1 LTVLADAA
9 AHHLTHLMLRY
20 LRIRNLAVIEQVQV
34 EFEPGLNVL
43 TGETGAGKSVLVE
56 AVGLLL
62 GGRASSDLVRT
73 GEELA
78 QVEAQFLD
86 GGTEVVLRREVTAQG
101 RSRAFVNGSLVTAG
115 ALREFSDRLVE
126 LHGQHEHQI
135 LMDADSHLSLL
146 DSYANL
152 ESDRPRVGEAFARL
166 QALRTELQALH
177 LDERQKA
184 ARIDLLTFQRD
195 EIARAQIRPGEDE
208 ELTATRQVL
217 VNAEKLQRLSGEAYA
232 ALYESD
238 GAVLGTL
245 GAIWRRVGE
254 LAGLDPRVTPYLEP
268 REAIKSQL
276 EDLAFFLRGYSEDID
291 TSPARLQ
298 EVDDR
303 LVLLERLKR
312 KYGPALAEV
321 LAHHDGAVQELTEL
335 ANLDARAEVMGREVA
350 AAAAEYLHR
359 AGALSAAR
367 RAAAD
372 GFAAAL
378 ETSLGELG
386 MARTRFGVRFD
397 ESPATEAGWTAG
409 GVDRAEFLVSPNPG
423 EELRPLARIASG
435 GELSRVMLALRSL
448 SISAGCARALVFD
461 EVDAGIGGRAAD
473 DVGRKLQMLGRD
485 AQVLCITH
493 LPQIAA
499 CGGAHYRVSKDVR
512 DGRTVAAVKRL
523 ADGDRAEELARMMA
537 GGTVTQ
543 SVLASARELLVSR
556 GISGPGESEAQAK
569 GESESRGAKGQK

>member
-1 LTVLADAA
+1 
-9 AHHLTHLMLRY
+9 MLRY

-73 GEELA
+73 GADVA
-78 QVEAQFLD
+78 QVEAQFQD
-86 GGTEVVLRREVTAQG
+86 GDTEVVLRRDVTAQG

-115 ALREFSDRLVE
+115 ALREFSDGLIE

-135 LMDADSHLSLL
+135 LMDPESHLTLL
-146 DSYANL
+146 DTYAGL
-152 ESDRPRVGEAFARL
+152 ENDLAGVGEAFSKL
-166 QALRTELQALH
+166 QALKTELRALQ

-184 ARIDLLTFQRD
+184 ARVDLLTFQRD
-195 EIARAQIRPGEDE
+195 EIARARIQPDEDE
-208 ELTATRQVL
+208 DLTATRQVL

-238 GAVLGTL
+238 GAVLGALT
-245 GAIWRRVGE
+245 AIWRRLGD
-254 LAGLDPRVTPYLEP
+254 LAALDPRVAPYLET

-276 EDLAFFLRGYSEDID
+276 EDLAFFLRGYADDID
-291 TSPARLQ
+291 ASPARLQ
-298 EVDDR
+298 EVEDR

-312 KYGPALAEV
+312 KYGPTLSDV
-321 LAHHDGAVQELTEL
+321 IAHHDTAVQDLEGL
-335 ANLDARAEVMGREVA
+335 AGLDASAEAVAEEVTAAGAQYLDRAR
-350 AAAAEYLHR
+350 
-359 AGALSAAR
+359 ALSAAR
-367 RAAAD
+367 RTAAD
-372 GFAAAL
+372 RFASAL
-378 ETSLGELG
+378 EGSLSELAMG
-386 MARTRFGVRFD
+386 RTQFAVRF
-397 ESPATEAGWTAG
+397 EPPPATEDGWTAAG
-409 GVDRAEFLVSPNPG
+409 FDRAEFLVSPNPG

-448 SISAGCARALVFD
+448 SVTAGTGRALVFD

-473 DVGRKLQMLGRD
+473 DVGRKLQKLGRD

-499 CGGAHYRVSKDVR
+499 CAGAHYRVSKNVR
-512 DGRTVAAVKRL
+512 EGRTVTAVHRL
-523 ADGDRAEELARMMA
+523 AERERAEELARMMA
-537 GGTVTQ
+537 GGTVTE
-543 SVLASARELLVSR
+543 SVLASARELLASR
-556 GISGPGESEAQAK
+556 QSTREGHGGESERQAK
-569 GESESRGAKGQK
+569 GESESRKAKGRK

>member
-1 LTVLADAA
+1 
-9 AHHLTHLMLRY
+9 MLRY

-73 GEELA
+73 GADVA
-78 QVEAQFLD
+78 QVEAQFQD
-86 GGTEVVLRREVTAQG
+86 GDTEVVLRRDVTAQG

-135 LMDADSHLSLL
+135 LMDPESHLTLL
-146 DSYANL
+146 DTYAGL
-152 ESDRPRVGEAFARL
+152 ENDLAGVGEAFSKL
-166 QALRTELQALH
+166 QALKTELRALQ

-184 ARIDLLTFQRD
+184 ARVDLLAFQRD
-195 EIARAQIRPGEDE
+195 EIARARIQPDEDE

-238 GAVLGTL
+238 GAVLGALT
-245 GAIWRRVGE
+245 AIWRRLGD
-254 LAGLDPRVTPYLEP
+254 LAALDPRVAPYLET

-276 EDLAFFLRGYSEDID
+276 EDLAFFLRGYADDID
-291 TSPARLQ
+291 ASPARLQ
-298 EVDDR
+298 EVEDR

-312 KYGPALAEV
+312 KYGPTLSDV
-321 LAHHDGAVQELTEL
+321 IAHHDTAVQDLEGL
-335 ANLDARAEVMGREVA
+335 AGLDARAEAVAGEVTA
-350 AAAAEYLHR
+350 AGAQYLDR
-359 AGALSAAR
+359 ARALSAAR
-367 RAAAD
+367 RTAAD
-372 GFAAAL
+372 RFASAL
-378 ETSLGELG
+378 EGSLSELAMG
-386 MARTRFGVRFD
+386 RTQFAVRF
-397 ESPATEAGWTAG
+397 EPPPATEDGWTAAG
-409 GVDRAEFLVSPNPG
+409 FDRAEILVSPNPG

-448 SISAGCARALVFD
+448 SVTAGTGRALVFD

-473 DVGRKLQMLGRD
+473 DVGRKLQKLGRD

-499 CGGAHYRVSKDVR
+499 CAGAHYRVSKNVR
-512 DGRTVAAVKRL
+512 EGRTVTAVHRL
-523 ADGDRAEELARMMA
+523 AERERAEELARMMA
-537 GGTVTQ
+537 GGTVTE
-543 SVLASARELLVSR
+543 SVLASARELLASR
-556 GISGPGESEAQAK
+556 QSTREGHGGESERQAK
-569 GESESRGAKGQK
+569 GESESRKAKGRK

>member
-1 LTVLADAA
+1 
-9 AHHLTHLMLRY
+9 MLRY

-43 TGETGAGKSVLVE
+43 TGETGAGKSILVE

-62 GGRASSDLVRT
+62 GGRASSELVRT
-73 GEELA
+73 GEDLA
-78 QVEAQFLD
+78 QVEAQFHD
-86 GGTEVVLRREVTAQG
+86 GEMEVVLRREVTAQG

-135 LMDADSHLSLL
+135 LMDPDSHLSLL
-146 DSYANL
+146 DEYAGL
-152 ESDRPRVGEAFARL
+152 QGDRARVGEAFARV
-166 QALRTELQALH
+166 QALRTELQALQ

-208 ELTATRQVL
+208 ELNATRQVL

-238 GAVLGTL
+238 AAVLGTL
-245 GAIWRRVGE
+245 TAIWRRVGE
-254 LAGLDPRVTPYLEP
+254 LATLDPRVTPYLEA
-268 REAIKSQL
+268 RDSIKSQL
-276 EDLAFFLRGYSEDID
+276 EDLAFFLRRYADDID
-291 TSPARLQ
+291 ASPVRLQ

-303 LVLLERLKR
+303 LIMLERLKR
-312 KYGPALAEV
+312 KYGPTLGAV
-321 LAHHDGAVQELTEL
+321 LAHRDEAVQELEDL
-335 ANLDARAEVMGREVA
+335 EGLDARAEIKAREVA
-350 AAAAEYLHR
+350 MAAAEYLDR
-359 AGALSAAR
+359 AGALSASR

-372 GFAAAL
+372 RFAAAL
-378 ETSLGELG
+378 EESLGELA
-386 MARTRFGVRFD
+386 MSRTRLAVRFD
-397 ESPATEAGWTAG
+397 DPPATEAGWTAG

-448 SISAGCARALVFD
+448 SVSAGGARAIVFD

-473 DVGRKLQMLGRD
+473 DVGRKLQRLGRD
-485 AQVLCITH
+485 VQVLCITH

-499 CGGAHYRVSKDVR
+499 CGSAHYRVSKDVR
-512 DGRTVAAVKRL
+512 DGRTVTAVQRL
-523 ADGDRAEELARMMA
+523 AESDRAEELARMMA
-537 GGTVTQ
+537 GGTVTT
-543 SVLASARELLVSR
+543 SVLASAGELLR
-556 GISGPGESEAQAK
+556 SGAARPAGESERQAK
-569 GESESRGAKGQK
+569 GESESRRTRGRK

>member
-1 LTVLADAA
+1 
-9 AHHLTHLMLRY
+9 MLRY

-73 GEELA
+73 GADVA
-78 QVEAQFLD
+78 QVEAQFQD
-86 GGTEVVLRREVTAQG
+86 GDTEVVLRRDVTAQG

-115 ALREFSDRLVE
+115 ALRVFSDRLVE

-135 LMDADSHLSLL
+135 LMDPESHLTLL
-146 DSYANL
+146 DTYAGL
-152 ESDRPRVGEAFARL
+152 ENDLAGVGEAFSKL
-166 QALRTELQALH
+166 QALKTELRALQ

-184 ARIDLLTFQRD
+184 ARVDLLTFQRD
-195 EIARAQIRPGEDE
+195 EIARARIQPDEDE

-238 GAVLGTL
+238 GAVLGALT
-245 GAIWRRVGE
+245 AIWRRLGD
-254 LAGLDPRVTPYLEP
+254 LAALDPRVAPYLET
-268 REAIKSQL
+268 RETIKSQL
-276 EDLAFFLRGYSEDID
+276 EDLAFFLRGYADDID
-291 TSPARLQ
+291 ASPARLQ
-298 EVDDR
+298 EVEDR

-312 KYGPALAEV
+312 KYGPTLSDV
-321 LAHHDGAVQELTEL
+321 IAHHDTAVQDLEGL
-335 ANLDARAEVMGREVA
+335 AGLDARAEAVAGEVTA
-350 AAAAEYLHR
+350 AGAQYLDR
-359 AGALSAAR
+359 ARALSAAR
-367 RAAAD
+367 RTAAD
-372 GFAAAL
+372 RFASAL
-378 ETSLGELG
+378 EGSLSELAMG
-386 MARTRFGVRFD
+386 RTQFAVRF
-397 ESPATEAGWTAG
+397 EPPPATEDGWTAAG
-409 GVDRAEFLVSPNPG
+409 FDRAEFLVSPNPG

-448 SISAGCARALVFD
+448 SVTAGTGRALVFD

-473 DVGRKLQMLGRD
+473 DVGRKLQKLGRD

-499 CGGAHYRVSKDVR
+499 CAGAHYRVSKNVR
-512 DGRTVAAVKRL
+512 EGRTVTAVHRL
-523 ADGDRAEELARMMA
+523 AERERAEELARMMA
-537 GGTVTQ
+537 GGTVTE
-543 SVLASARELLVSR
+543 SVLASARELLASR
-556 GISGPGESEAQAK
+556 QSTREGHGGESERQAK
-569 GESESRGAKGQK
+569 GESESRKAKGRK

>member
-1 LTVLADAA
+1 
-9 AHHLTHLMLRY
+9 MLRY

-73 GEELA
+73 GADVA
-78 QVEAQFLD
+78 QVEAQFQD
-86 GGTEVVLRREVTAQG
+86 GDTEVVLRRDVTAQG

-135 LMDADSHLSLL
+135 LMDPESHLTLL
-146 DSYANL
+146 DTYAGL
-152 ESDRPRVGEAFARL
+152 ENDLAGVGEAFSKL
-166 QALRTELQALH
+166 QALKTELRALQ

-184 ARIDLLTFQRD
+184 ARVDLLAFQRD
-195 EIARAQIRPGEDE
+195 EIARARIQPDEDE

-238 GAVLGTL
+238 GAVLGALT
-245 GAIWRRVGE
+245 AIWRRLGD
-254 LAGLDPRVTPYLEP
+254 LAALDPRVAPYLET

-276 EDLAFFLRGYSEDID
+276 EDLAFFLRGYADDIEA
-291 TSPARLQ
+291 SPARLQ
-298 EVDDR
+298 EVEDR

-312 KYGPALAEV
+312 KYGPTLSDV
-321 LAHHDGAVQELTEL
+321 IAHHDTAVQDLEGL
-335 ANLDARAEVMGREVA
+335 AGLDARAEAVAGEVTA
-350 AAAAEYLHR
+350 AGAQYLDR
-359 AGALSAAR
+359 ARALSAAR
-367 RAAAD
+367 RTAAD
-372 GFAAAL
+372 RFASAL
-378 ETSLGELG
+378 EGSLSELAMG
-386 MARTRFGVRFD
+386 RTQFAVRF
-397 ESPATEAGWTAG
+397 EPPPATEDGWTAAG
-409 GVDRAEFLVSPNPG
+409 FDRAEFLVSPNPG

-448 SISAGCARALVFD
+448 SVTAGTGRALVFD

-473 DVGRKLQMLGRD
+473 DVGRKLQKLGRD

-499 CGGAHYRVSKDVR
+499 CAGAHYRVSKNVR
-512 DGRTVAAVKRL
+512 EGRTVTAVHRL
-523 ADGDRAEELARMMA
+523 AERERAEELARMMA
-537 GGTVTQ
+537 GGTVTE
-543 SVLASARELLVSR
+543 SVLASARELLASR
-556 GISGPGESEAQAK
+556 QSTREGHGGESERQAK
-569 GESESRGAKGQK
+569 GESESRKAKGRK

>member
-1 LTVLADAA
+1 
-9 AHHLTHLMLRY
+9 MLRY

-73 GEELA
+73 GADVA
-78 QVEAQFLD
+78 QVEAQFQD
-86 GGTEVVLRREVTAQG
+86 GDTEVVLRREVTAQG

-115 ALREFSDRLVE
+115 ALRDFSDRLVE

-135 LMDADSHLSLL
+135 LMDPESHLSLL
-146 DSYANL
+146 DNYAGL
-152 ESDRPRVGEAFARL
+152 DCERAKVGEAFSKL
-166 QALRTELQALH
+166 QALKTEWQALQ

-195 EIARAQIRPGEDE
+195 EIARARIQPGEDE

-238 GAVLGTL
+238 GAVLGALT
-245 GAIWRRVGE
+245 AVWRRVGD
-254 LAGLDPRVTPYLEP
+254 LADLDPRVAPYLDT
-268 REAIKSQL
+268 RDGIKSQL
-276 EDLAFFLRGYSEDID
+276 EDLAFFLRGYAEDID
-291 TSPARLQ
+291 ASPVRLQ

-303 LVLLERLKR
+303 LVLLDRLKR
-312 KYGPALAEV
+312 KYGPTLADV
-321 LAHHDGAVQELTEL
+321 VAHHDRAVQDLAEL
-335 ANLDARAEVMGREVA
+335 AGLDARAEAMAGEVTVA
-350 AAAAEYLHR
+350 GAEYFEKAR
-359 AGALSAAR
+359 ALSAAR
-367 RAAAD
+367 RTAAD
-372 GFAAAL
+372 RFASAL
-378 ETSLGELG
+378 EGSLSELAMG
-386 MARTRFGVRFD
+386 RTQFAVRF
-397 ESPATEAGWTAG
+397 EPPPATEDGWTAAG
-409 GVDRAEFLVSPNPG
+409 LDRAEFLVSPNPG
-423 EELRPLARIASG
+423 EEMRPLARIASG

-448 SISAGCARALVFD
+448 SVTAGTGRALVFD

-499 CGGAHYRVSKDVR
+499 CGGTHYRVSKDVR
-512 DGRTVAAVKRL
+512 EGRTLTAVYRL
-523 ADGDRAEELARMMA
+523 AQAERPEELARMMA
-537 GGTVTQ
+537 GGTVTE

-556 GISGPGESEAQAK
+556 QNKSEGHGGESEYQAK
-569 GESESRGAKGQK
+569 GESESRKAKGRK

>member
-1 LTVLADAA
+1 
-9 AHHLTHLMLRY
+9 MLRY

-73 GEELA
+73 GEDVA
-78 QVEAQFLD
+78 QVEAQFQD
-86 GGTEVVLRREVTAQG
+86 GYVEVVLRREVTAQG

-135 LMDADSHLSLL
+135 LMDPESHLNLL
-146 DSYANL
+146 DNYAGL
-152 ESDRPRVGEAFARL
+152 ENDRMRVGEAFARL
-166 QALRTELQALH
+166 QALRTELQALQ

-195 EIARAQIRPGEDE
+195 EISRAQVQPGEDE
-208 ELTATRQVL
+208 ELTAIRQVL
-217 VNAEKLQRLSGEAYA
+217 VNAEKLQRLSAEAYA

-238 GAVLGTL
+238 GAVLGALT
-245 GAIWRRVGE
+245 AIWRRVGE
-254 LAGLDPRVTPYLEP
+254 LAALDPRVTPYLEN
-268 REAIKSQL
+268 RDAIKSQL
-276 EDLAFFLRGYSEDID
+276 EDLAFFLRGYADDID
-291 TSPARLQ
+291 ASPGRLQ
-298 EVDDR
+298 EVEDR
-303 LVLLERLKR
+303 LVLLDRLKR
-312 KYGPALAEV
+312 KYGPTLADV
-321 LAHHDGAVQELTEL
+321 VAHHDGAVQDLADL
-335 ANLDARAEVMGREVA
+335 ANMNARGEVIAAEVSA
-350 AAAAEYLHR
+350 AAAAYLDR
-359 AGALSAAR
+359 ARALSAAR
-367 RAAAD
+367 RSAAER
-372 GFAAAL
+372 FAAAL
-378 ETSLGELG
+378 EASLGELA
-386 MARTRFGVRFD
+386 MARTQFAVRFD
-397 ESPATEAGWTAG
+397 DPALTEAEWTAA

-448 SISAGCARALVFD
+448 SVSAGTARALVFD

-473 DVGRKLQMLGRD
+473 DVGRKLQRLGTD

-499 CGGAHYRVSKDVR
+499 CGAAHYRVSKDVR
-512 DGRTVAAVKRL
+512 DGRTVTAVQRL
-523 ADGDRAEELARMMA
+523 AESDRAEELARMMA

-556 GISGPGESEAQAK
+556 GRTVSTQHWGESESQAK
-569 GESESRGAKGQK
+569 GESESRKAKGRK

>member
-1 LTVLADAA
+1 
-9 AHHLTHLMLRY
+9 MLRY

-73 GEELA
+73 GADLA
-78 QVEAQFLD
+78 QVEAQFQD
-86 GGTEVVLRREVTAQG
+86 GDTEVVLRRDVTAQG

-135 LMDADSHLSLL
+135 LMDPESHLTLL
-146 DSYANL
+146 DTYAGL
-152 ESDRPRVGEAFARL
+152 ENDLAGVGEAFSKL
-166 QALRTELQALH
+166 QALKTELRALQ

-184 ARIDLLTFQRD
+184 ARVDLLAFQRD
-195 EIARAQIRPGEDE
+195 EIARARIQPDEDE

-238 GAVLGTL
+238 GAVLGALT
-245 GAIWRRVGE
+245 AIWRRLGD
-254 LAGLDPRVTPYLEP
+254 LAALDPRVAPYLET

-276 EDLAFFLRGYSEDID
+276 EDLAFFLRGYADDIEA
-291 TSPARLQ
+291 SPARLQ
-298 EVDDR
+298 EVEDR

-312 KYGPALAEV
+312 KYGPTLSDV
-321 LAHHDGAVQELTEL
+321 IAHHDTAVQDLEGL
-335 ANLDARAEVMGREVA
+335 AGLDARAEAVAGEVTA
-350 AAAAEYLHR
+350 AGAQYLDR
-359 AGALSAAR
+359 ARALSAAR
-367 RAAAD
+367 RTAAD
-372 GFAAAL
+372 RFASAL
-378 ETSLGELG
+378 EGSLSELAMG
-386 MARTRFGVRFD
+386 RTQFAVRF
-397 ESPATEAGWTAG
+397 EPPPATEDGWTAAG
-409 GVDRAEFLVSPNPG
+409 FDRAEFLVSPNPG

-448 SISAGCARALVFD
+448 SVTAGTGRALVFD

-473 DVGRKLQMLGRD
+473 DVGRKLQKLGRD

-499 CGGAHYRVSKDVR
+499 CAGAHYRVSKNVR
-512 DGRTVAAVKRL
+512 EGRTVTAVHRL
-523 ADGDRAEELARMMA
+523 AERERAEELARMMA
-537 GGTVTQ
+537 GGTVTE
-543 SVLASARELLVSR
+543 SVLASARELLASR
-556 GISGPGESEAQAK
+556 QSTREGHGGESERQAK
-569 GESESRGAKGQK
+569 GESESRKAKGRK

>member
-1 LTVLADAA
+1 
-9 AHHLTHLMLRY
+9 MLRY

-73 GEELA
+73 GADVA
-78 QVEAQFLD
+78 QVEAQFQD
-86 GGTEVVLRREVTAQG
+86 GDTEVVLRREVTAQS

-135 LMDADSHLSLL
+135 LMDPESHLSLL
-146 DSYANL
+146 DNYAGL
-152 ESDRPRVGEAFARL
+152 ENDREKVGEAFSKL
-166 QALRTELQALH
+166 QALKTEWQALQ

-184 ARIDLLTFQRD
+184 ARVDLLTFQRD
-195 EIARAQIRPGEDE
+195 EIARARIQPGEDE
-208 ELTATRQVL
+208 ELIAARQVL

-232 ALYESD
+232 TLYESD
-238 GAVLGTL
+238 GAVLGALT
-245 GAIWRRVGE
+245 AVWRRVGD
-254 LAGLDPRVTPYLEP
+254 LADLDPRVAPYLDT
-268 REAIKSQL
+268 RDAIKSQL
-276 EDLAFFLRGYSEDID
+276 EDLAFFLRGYAEDID
-291 TSPARLQ
+291 ASPARLQ
-298 EVDDR
+298 QVDDR

-312 KYGPALAEV
+312 KYGPTLADV
-321 LAHHDGAVQELTEL
+321 VAHHDRAVQDL
-335 ANLDARAEVMGREVA
+335 ADLAGLDARAETMAGEVTA
-350 AAAAEYLHR
+350 AGAEYLDR
-359 AGALSAAR
+359 ARALSAAR
-367 RAAAD
+367 RTAAD
-372 GFAAAL
+372 QFASAL
-378 ETSLGELG
+378 EGSLSELAMG
-386 MARTRFGVRFD
+386 RTQFAVRFAPP
-397 ESPATEAGWTAG
+397 PATEDGWTAAG
-409 GVDRAEFLVSPNPG
+409 LDRAEFLVSPNPG

-448 SISAGCARALVFD
+448 SVTAGTGRALVFD

-473 DVGRKLQMLGRD
+473 DVGRKLQLLGRD

-512 DGRTVAAVKRL
+512 EGRTLTAVHRL
-523 ADGDRAEELARMMA
+523 AEGERPEELARMMA
-537 GGTVTQ
+537 GGTVTE

-556 GISGPGESEAQAK
+556 QNTRERHPGESEHQAK
-569 GESESRGAKGQK
+569 GESESRKAKGRK